1 LAKDASLLPIR
12 HRFEPPR
19 ERPGPSLSP
28 YSLQGVEGEFCE
40 LQFCE
45 LRMYGVLRSSPHVSN
60 AQATAKIR
68 YLGDVLERTSL
79 IRCLLIQAGRG
90 LEPHLGKSGHLG
102 GVGSQWC
109 NRLYR
114 VEPPIIRGGKGRDR
128 RALFAS
134 YLTYA
139 LPKTLRPTKATEERS

>member
-1 LAKDASLLPIR
+1 VNSANFNSANFGCTEFYEVRHTLATPKLP
-12 HRFEPPR
+12 
-19 ERPGPSLSP
+19 
-28 YSLQGVEGEFCE
+28 Q
-40 LQFCE
+40 
-45 LRMYGVLRSSPHVSN
+45 
-60 AQATAKIR
+60 KIH